1 MVSFAKNI
9 SVHKE
14 ENDLEIY
21 GQTNIGLVR
30 SSNQDFFMTGKFPD
44 GDVWAVVC
52 DGMGGASGGDIASKM
67 AVELIAERITANY
80 NHKMKPLSVSNL
92 LESAINFANIK
103 IFDLAREDESLMGM
117 GTTVVAAI
125 VREDEVFVSHAGDSR
140 AYIINDNVRQITVDH
155 SIVQEMLDR
164 GEITAEEAKNHPI
177 KNYITRAL
185 GVTDRIN
192 VDFNSVDFKKDDI
205 LLLCTDGFSN
215 CVEIQDI
222 KTIFE
227 NIDSATTEK
236 LINEANKNGGKDN
249 ITVVIAS
256 Y

>member
-103 IFDLAREDESLMGM
+103 IFDLARED
-117 GTTVVAAI
+117 
-125 VREDEVFVSHAGDSR
+125 
-140 AYIINDNVRQITVDH
+140 
-155 SIVQEMLDR
+155 
-164 GEITAEEAKNHPI
+164 
-177 KNYITRAL
+177 
-185 GVTDRIN
+185 
-192 VDFNSVDFKKDDI
+192 
-205 LLLCTDGFSN
+205 
-215 CVEIQDI
+215 
-222 KTIFE
+222 
-227 NIDSATTEK
+227 
-236 LINEANKNGGKDN
+236 
-249 ITVVIAS
+249 
-256 Y
+256 

>member
-1 MVSFAKNI
+1 M
-9 SVHKE
+9 
-14 ENDLEIY
+14 EIF

-30 SSNQDFFMTGKFPD
+30 ASNQDFFKVGKFPS
-44 GDVWAVVC
+44 GSVWAVVC

-67 AVELIAERITANY
+67 AVELIADRIEKNY
-80 NHKMKPLSVSNL
+80 HDNMKQISISNL

-103 IFDLAREDESLMGM
+103 IYDLAKEDKTLTGM

-125 VREDEVFVSHAGDSR
+125 VREGEVFVSHAGDSR
-140 AYIINDNVRQITVDH
+140 AYIINDDVNQITTDH

-164 GEITAEEAKNHPI
+164 GEITSDEAKNHPI

-185 GVTDRIN
+185 GVNDRIN
-192 VDFNSVDFKKDDI
+192 VDFTSETFLENDI

-215 CVEIQDI
+215 SVDNDEF
-222 KTIFE
+222 K
-227 NIDSATTEK
+227 K
-236 LINEANKNGGKDN
+236 LITKTDEEVVKSLIDKANENGGRDN

-256 Y
+256 N

>member
-1 MVSFAKNI
+1 MKIF
-9 SVHKE
+9 
-14 ENDLEIY
+14 

-30 SSNQDFFMTGKFPD
+30 FSNQDSFRTGEFES
-44 GDVWAVVC
+44 GTVWAVLC

-67 AVELIAERITANY
+67 AVDLIAERINEYY
-80 NHKMKPLSVSNL
+80 NDEMKTSSVANL

-103 IFDLAREDESLMGM
+103 IYDLANEDQTLKGM

-125 VREDEVFVSHAGDSR
+125 LRKDEVMISHAGDSR
-140 AYIINDNVRQITVDH
+140 AYIINENVKQVTTDH

-164 GEITAEEAKNHPI
+164 GEITADEAKHHPI

-185 GVTDRIN
+185 GVKDRIN
-192 VDFNSVDFKKDDI
+192 VDFTSESFNEKDI
-205 LLLCTDGFSN
+205 LLMCSDGLSN
-215 CVEIQDI
+215 CVEEDYL
-222 KTIFE
+222 KE
-227 NIDSATTEK
+227 NVKDANSDVCEK
-236 LINEANKNGGKDN
+236 LIDAANANGGKDN

>member
-1 MVSFAKNI
+1 MKIF
-9 SVHKE
+9 
-14 ENDLEIY
+14 

-30 SSNQDFFMTGKFPD
+30 SSNQDAFAVGEFESGT
-44 GDVWAVVC
+44 VWAVLC

-67 AVELIAERITANY
+67 AVEAISERIKDYYDDN
-80 NHKMKPLSVSNL
+80 MKTSSVANL

-103 IFDLAREDESLMGM
+103 IFDLAREDETLLGM

-125 VREDEVFVSHAGDSR
+125 LRKNEVMISHAGDSR
-140 AYIINDNVRQITVDH
+140 AYIINDEIRQITTDH

-164 GEITAEEAKNHPI
+164 GDITEDEAKHHPI

-185 GVTDRIN
+185 GVKDIIN
-192 VDFNSVDFKKDDI
+192 VDFTSEDFNENDI
-205 LLLCTDGFSN
+205 LLLCSDGLSN
-215 CVEIQDI
+215 FVEPEYLKETVITADPDI
-222 KTIFE
+222 C
-227 NIDSATTEK
+227 EK
-236 LINEANKNGGKDN
+236 LIDTANTNGGRDN

>member
-1 MVSFAKNI
+1 MKIF
-9 SVHKE
+9 
-14 ENDLEIY
+14 

-30 SSNQDFFMTGKFPD
+30 SSNQDAFLTGDFES
-44 GDVWAVVC
+44 GTVWAVLC

-67 AVELIAERITANY
+67 AVEAISARIKEYY
-80 NHKMKPLSVSNL
+80 NDGMKTSSVANL

-103 IFDLAREDESLMGM
+103 IFDLAREDETLMGM

-125 VREDEVFVSHAGDSR
+125 LRKNEVMISHAGDSR
-140 AYIINDNVRQITVDH
+140 AYIINDEIRQITTDH

-164 GEITAEEAKNHPI
+164 GEITEDEAKHHPI

-185 GVTDRIN
+185 GVKDIIN
-192 VDFNSVDFKKDDI
+192 VDFTSEDFDDNDI
-205 LLLCTDGFSN
+205 LLLCSDGLSN
-215 CVEIQDI
+215 FVEPEYLKETVTTVNPDI
-222 KTIFE
+222 CE
-227 NIDSATTEK
+227 NLVNT
-236 LINEANKNGGKDN
+236 ANANGGRDN